1 MDFFNKNYCIL
12 GTLQSNHILLYLQ
25 VTFLFSEM
33 FLHTLLKS
41 HDSLTIVM
49 LLKESEREFSYSYEK
64 QIMNI
69 KRINLM
75 KDVRFFYYHYYHLY
89 QFNNFWSLKTSES
102 HEGKQKN
109 KNALI
114 LVSLTVTN
122 ALFLFFIRAK
132 MYLIDW

>member
-64 QIMNI
+64 QIMTI

-89 QFNNFWSLKTSES
+89 QFNFWSLKTRVNHMKENKRIKMHWYWSLWLLPMLYFFFLSE
-102 HEGKQKN
+102 QRC
-109 KNALI
+109 I
-114 LVSLTVTN
+114 
-122 ALFLFFIRAK
+122 
-132 MYLIDW
+132 W